1 MSFNEEQKKLLN
13 QKINKDNVSFRSGG
27 GGQQLAYVES
37 WHVIQE
43 ANRIFGFDG
52 WSCETLEAGLV
63 SESKDSYGNS
73 IFSYIAKVRVT
84 VANVIREGYGSG
96 HGRGGKMSDGE
107 KHESAIKEA
116 ESDALKRAMKSFGDQ
131 FGLSL
136 YDKDKAW
143 LKEEKETKTK
153 DVSDKPIDLTEGEK
167 FIKEC
172 EAFLKRPGS
181 KDKLGLLKK
190 NISKRFESKAITEN
204 QRDGLLTL
212 ILEKEDS

>member
-13 QKINKDNVSFRSGG
+13 QKINKDNVSYRPGG
-27 GGQQLAYVES
+27 GGQKLAYVES
-37 WHVIQE
+37 WHVQQE

-52 WSCETLEAGLV
+52 WSSETLDTFLV
-63 SESKDSYGNS
+63 SEDPKC
-73 IFSYIAKVRVT
+73 ITYIARVRIT
-84 VANVIREGYGSG
+84 VGDIVREGTGAG
-96 HGRGGKMSDGE
+96 HGRMGSIGDKY
-107 KHESAIKEA
+107 ESAVKEA

-172 EAFLKRPGS
+172 EAFIKRPGN

>member
-13 QKINKDNVSFRSGG
+13 QKINKKNVSFRSGG

-52 WSCETLEAGLV
+52 WSSETIETSLV
-63 SESKDSYGNS
+63 FEDLKCV
-73 IFSYIAKVRVT
+73 SYIAKVRIT
-84 VANVIREGYGSG
+84 VGNVIREGTGAG
-96 HGRGGKMSDGE
+96 HGRMGGVGD

-116 ESDALKRAMKSFGDQ
+116 ESDARKRALMQFGDS

-143 LKEEKETKTK
+143 LKTEDSKPATTSSNKPIERSE
-153 DVSDKPIDLTEGEK
+153 SDK
-167 FIKEC
+167 FIREC
-172 EAFLKRPGS
+172 EAFINKPAN
-181 KDKLGLLKK
+181 KDKLGLLKT
-190 NISKRFESKAITEN
+190 NISKRYESKAINET
-204 QRDGLLTL
+204 QRDDLLTL